1 MYLRHDLSVRRFLVW
16 KIGPQQSLPLFNN
29 PQPAGIVKA
38 AALGFSPLTAFLDW
52 LFSESWHISFQTS
65 SLIRDTSGSD
75 ERACASAEQAGS
87 VFTVLG
93 FPFLGLSEQVI
104 SFERATMS
112 GLRS

>member
-65 SLIRDTSGSD
+65 SPIRNMSGSD
-75 ERACASAEQAGS
+75 ERACASAEEAGS

-93 FPFLGLSEQVI
+93 FPSWGFPDQ
-104 SFERATMS
+104 
-112 GLRS
+112 